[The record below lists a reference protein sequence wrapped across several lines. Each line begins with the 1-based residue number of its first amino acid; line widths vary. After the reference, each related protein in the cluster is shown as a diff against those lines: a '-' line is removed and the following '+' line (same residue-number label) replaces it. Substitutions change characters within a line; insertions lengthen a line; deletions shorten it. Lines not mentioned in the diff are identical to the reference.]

1 MEWATLTSA
10 QDITKPHLVPL
21 TSLICRAIDIA
32 ADDAAATTPMP
43 PIRSE
48 ITKMLLRYLDT
59 DSLLC
64 WAPAPPDPNEDAPG
78 YLSTLN
84 DEGYCLREL
93 QEETA
98 LRTMRYLTRRVWP
111 GLTLGPVLEGTSVIP
126 RKQAPGTRDVVRGWI
141 WNLDA
146 WELAA
151 LERATLAGKSLLAA
165 ARLIVEWSEGKAGVF
180 MPPPAEDEGPFPPT
194 KFGVEMAARAVS
206 VEVDWQTANWGAVE
220 DTHDV
225 EHEDIR
231 KQFGS
236 AVLLVSGIDAKDAL
250 GKEGILDLLRPQADK
265 AGKKGKTANAE
276 EAKDAGK
283 TSEI

>member
-1 MEWATLTSA
+1 MTSA
-10 QDITKPHLVPL
+10 QDVTKPHLVPL
-21 TSLICRAIDIA
+21 ASLICRAIDTA
-32 ADDAAATTPMP
+32 ADDAAATTPMS

-84 DEGYCLREL
+84 DEGYSLREL
-93 QEETA
+93 QETA
-98 LRTMRYLTRRVWP
+98 LRTMRYLTRCVWP
-111 GLTLGPVLEGTSVIP
+111 GLNLGSILEGTSIIP
-126 RKQAPGTRDVVRGWI
+126 RKPAPGTRDVVQGWI
-141 WNLDA
+141 WNFDA

-151 LERATLAGKSLLAA
+151 FERATLASKSLLAA

-180 MPPPAEDEGPFPPT
+180 MPAPAEDESPFPRA

-206 VEVDWQTANWGAVE
+206 VEVDWQTANWGAVD
-220 DTHDV
+220 DTHNV

-231 KQFGS
+231 RQFGS
-236 AVLLVSGIDAKDAL
+236 AVLLVSGMDAKDAL
-250 GKEGILDLLRPQADK
+250 GKKGILDFLWPKADK
-265 AGKKGKTANAE
+265 AGKENKTANANTQ
-276 EAKDAGK
+276 EAKVGEK
-283 TSEI
+283 VSEI